1 MATSRRPLLAALALS
16 YIAATSLSCRS
27 SLGTVSAEVHPLPE
41 DAGRFAAKEAAK
53 LAVEI
58 MNECNGFPIPWI
70 PWTADVSVRGTAGS
84 YRIDRQLKVGL
95 WPNGSH
101 VRIESVPQGKAG
113 SFVLLVSGGVAP
125 STTLVLDNG
134 ARVIRSDRS
143 SPLLAKIIGVPFE
156 AHHLEAFLRGCY
168 PTEFGG
174 FPTLYGDDRLLM
186 PFGENGRAY
195 YQREAGNGPWRLHTL
210 FYPGT
215 GLQPAW
221 RMDLFDP
228 QAGRP
233 RRFVINGIT
242 GKRLRID
249 MRLSNIAIASLPMT
263 MFEAKVPSTSRPV
276 SLDDINL
283 ARLLAP

>member
-1 MATSRRPLLAALALS
+1 MATSRTPLLALALAC
-16 YIAATSLSCRS
+16 IAATSLSCRS
-27 SLGTVSAEVHPLPE
+27 SRLGALNVDVHPLPE
-41 DAGRFAAKEAAK
+41 DAGRLAAKEAAK
-53 LAVEI
+53 LTVEI
-58 MNECNGFPIPWI
+58 MNECNGFPLPWI
-70 PWTADVSVRGTAGS
+70 PWTADVAVRGTAGS

-101 VRIESVPQGKAG
+101 VRIESVPQDKED
-113 SFVLLVSGGVAP
+113 SFVLLISGGVVP

-134 ARVIRSDRS
+134 TRVMQSHTS
-143 SPLLAKIIGVPFE
+143 APLLAKIIGVPFE
-156 AHHLEAFLRGCY
+156 ARHLEAFLRGCY

-186 PFGENGRAY
+186 PFAENGRAY
-195 YQREAGNGPWRLHTL
+195 YQRETGNGPWRLHTL

-221 RMDLFDP
+221 RMDLFDL

-233 RRFVINGIT
+233 RRFVVNGIT
-242 GKRLRID
+242 SKRLRID

-263 MFEAKVPSTSRPV
+263 MFEAKIPSTSRPI
-276 SLDDINL
+276 SLADINV